1 MAAWGAIRPG
11 VDAIERG
18 RKFAG
23 MIDTILKMGEPI
35 GTLLLKS
42 VQTTLEADSPEV
54 QAGNEFAVWMKERDQ
69 KMVKIAHS
77 TGFVWDDQ
85 TVYDWN
91 SAIRNRFI
99 PVQTMFKLRFLLP
112 EPADVNEDFLKVCRK
127 FDYFEKLRVIAKYF
141 VDACPMPTLVRVQRT
156 VNALKAFR
164 RIEAKCTFE
173 RYLVLITPKMM
184 PELMADYHVHKSK
197 YILNLTSDTELIN
210 MLRQD
215 SKIMWP
221 LISADLDE
229 FHPAPKM
236 NRFGKK
242 LLKVALTGGPCA
254 GKSTAMQELC
264 ERIDEEFGN
273 EWQVFKAAEASSLLY
288 SGGVAR
294 SQLNDIQLEQWQ
306 LDMLSMIIRIE
317 AVFEKIAENEPT
329 KHTLILCDR
338 GALDPK
344 VFTPEPMWT
353 NILKKLQTD
362 EETLYSRYD
371 QVIQLQTAPRCNYTN
386 KNKFRRED
394 YEHAAKINKEFT
406 RVWRHH
412 PNFVNILDNRDDSWE
427 EKLAE
432 TWVTLKSTLEKT
444 SAE

>member
-1 MAAWGAIRPG
+1 MPSNPRPP
-11 VDAIERG
+11 
-18 RKFAG
+18 
-23 MIDTILKMGEPI
+23 LP
-35 GTLLLKS
+35 S
-42 VQTTLEADSPEV
+42 
-54 QAGNEFAVWMKERDQ
+54 
-69 KMVKIAHS
+69 
-77 TGFVWDDQ
+77 
-85 TVYDWN
+85 
-91 SAIRNRFI
+91 I
-99 PVQTMFKLRFLLP
+99 P
-112 EPADVNEDFLKVCRK
+112 
-127 FDYFEKLRVIAKYF
+127 
-141 VDACPMPTLVRVQRT
+141 
-156 VNALKAFR
+156 
-164 RIEAKCTFE
+164 
-173 RYLVLITPKMM
+173 
-184 PELMADYHVHKSK
+184 S
-197 YILNLTSDTELIN
+197 
-210 MLRQD
+210 D

-229 FHPAPKM
+229 FHPAPKT

-254 GKSTAMQELC
+254 GKSTAMEELC

-406 RVWRHH
+406 RVWRDH

-427 EKLAE
+427 EKMAE
-432 TWVTLKSTLEKT
+432 TWLTLKSTLEKT